1 VNGGHLS
8 VIRLKDLELRGA
20 GMTVFRATPV
30 DARLGPRRPFV
41 VMNPRSGGG
50 KVARLDLQQ
59 RAEALGADVMLLDR
73 PGTDVQE
80 LARAALA
87 GVRTCSVWPAA
98 TTPRRWWRIA
108 GGTGWRSPV
117 TCRRR
122 RRVTG
127 G

>member
-20 GMTVFRATPV
+20 GTTVFRATPV
-30 DARLGPRRPFV
+30 NARLGPRRPFV

-50 KVARLDLQQ
+50 KVARFDQQQ
-59 RAEALGADVMLLDR
+59 RAEALGAEVMLLDR

-87 GVRTCSVWPAA
+87 GGADLLGV
-98 TTPRRWWRIA
+98 A
-108 GGTGWRSPV
+108 GGDSQSMTRGVHSSGMRERPAM
-117 TCRRR
+117 RPLE
-122 RRVTG
+122 
-127 G
+127 